1 MVATQSS
8 MLPLGTPAPA
18 FELRDVI
25 SGDFVSLQKKENTR
39 GYLIAFIC
47 NHWPFV
53 IHLLEHLPTHFNKM
67 QEQGIE
73 VFALSSNDIV
83 NYPQDSPEKMR
94 ELSKSHGFTFPYLY
108 DEEQDV
114 AIAYTAACTPDF
126 FLFDSDLE
134 LFYRGRYDSSRPG
147 SGNEVTGEDLL
158 DSVNHLIAGGSPP
171 VNQLPSIGCNI
182 KWIAA
187 GNPFIFRKRIKRAYL
202 VVIT

>member
-25 SGDFVSLQKKENTR
+25 SGDFVSLQKKENAQ

-47 NHWPFV
+47 NHCPFV

-83 NYPQDSPEKMR
+83 NYPQDSPEKMK

-114 AIAYTAACTPDF
+114 AMAYTAACTPDF

-182 KWIAA
+182 KWIA
-187 GNPFIFRKRIKRAYL
+187 GREPSYFQKKN
-202 VVIT
+202 